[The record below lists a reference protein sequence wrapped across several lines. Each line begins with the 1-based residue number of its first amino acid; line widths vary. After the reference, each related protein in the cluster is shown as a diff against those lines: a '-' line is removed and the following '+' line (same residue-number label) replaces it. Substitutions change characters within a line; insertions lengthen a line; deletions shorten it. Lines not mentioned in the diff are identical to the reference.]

1 MKPFLGAAP
10 TFRDV
15 GGLTVGDGRRVR
27 TGRLYRAGGLQQPTA
42 KDRVSLQRTGIRT
55 VLDLR
60 SEVECKLHPSAW
72 GEACRARVVQC
83 DVNQDIRAGGH
94 DLLDLLR
101 AGRGEAGAREMMRQT
116 YRGFGRAFE
125 QQLPRLFSMFLADE
139 TLPALIHCT
148 AGKDRTGFACAMLL
162 YALGADERTIVA
174 DYLSTAQFIGS
185 ESILLATAKMLEAYL
200 GEAPD
205 GEVVKAVA
213 GIRGEYIEAALGEV
227 RRTHGSLE
235 RYLRVVGG
243 LDEER
248 RACLQALLLE

>member
-1 MKPFLGAAP
+1 MKPLLDSAP

-15 GGLTVGDGRRVR
+15 GGLTMTDGRRVR
-27 TGRLYRAGGLQQPTA
+27 AGRLYRAGGLLQPTVR
-42 KDRVSLQRTGIRT
+42 DRESLQRTGIRT
-55 VLDLR
+55 VFDFR
-60 SEVECKLHPSAW
+60 SEVECRLHPSAW

-83 DVNQDIRAGGH
+83 DVNRDIRSGGQE
-94 DLLDLLR
+94 LLDLLR

-125 QQLPRLFSMFLADE
+125 QQLPRLFSMFLVDE

-162 YALGADERTIVA
+162 YALGADEWTIVA

-185 ESILLATAKMLEAYL
+185 ESILRATAQMLEAYL
-200 GEAPD
+200 GDAPD

-213 GIRGEYIEAALGEV
+213 GVRGEYIEAALDEV
-227 RRTHGSLE
+227 RWTHGSLD
-235 RYLRVVGG
+235 RYLQVVGG
-243 LDEER
+243 LDDER
-248 RACLQALLLE
+248 RVHLQALLLE